1 LEAAEQLQNLISHP
15 VEICAELH
23 QNLSSDA
30 FTFPNQ
36 AEQDVLSTDVGM
48 IDLER
53 FAQAQFQYFFC
64 SRREWYVS
72 AWGLLSV
79 ADDLFNF
86 LPDRL

>member
-1 LEAAEQLQNLISHP
+1 LQNLISDP
-15 VEICAELH
+15 VEIRAELH

-36 AEQDVLSTDVGM
+36 AEQDVFSTDVGM

-64 SRREWYVS
+64 SRSEWDVS
-72 AWGLLSV
+72 TRGLLPV
-79 ADDLFNF
+79 ADDLFN
-86 LPDRL
+86 LLSNSL